1 MQKLLMATLLASS
14 LLLAGTSTA
23 FAAQDL
29 MHKHKDVPCATC
41 HGTNTPTEMADQAA
55 CIKCH
60 GQYKGKVVPNA
71 DYNPDRN
78 PRRPVIE
85 VNPHDSHLGD
95 VRCTLCHREHS
106 QSPQTACNQC
116 HKNFRLNAK

>member
-1 MQKLLMATLLASS
+1 MAALALCMSSAATMASEQMQ
-14 LLLAGTSTA
+14 
-23 FAAQDL
+23 F
-29 MHKHKDVPCATC
+29 KHKDLQCESC
-41 HGTNTPTEMADQAA
+41 HGTATPTTFADQSS

-85 VNPHDSHLGD
+85 VNPHDSHFGN
-95 VRCTLCHREHS
+95 VRCTLCHREHEK
-106 QSPQTACNQC
+106 SPKTVCNDC

>member
-1 MQKLLMATLLASS
+1 MKAKLTGLTILLACFMAGSVC
-14 LLLAGTSTA
+14 LANPSV
-23 FAAQDL
+23 QL
-29 MHKHKDVPCATC
+29 KHKNVPCATC
-41 HGTNTPTEMADQAA
+41 HGTEKPTAPASQDS

-60 GQYKGKVVPNA
+60 GQYKGHVVPGA

-78 PRRPVIE
+78 PRRPAIE

-106 QSPQTACNQC
+106 KSPKTTCNQC
-116 HKNFRLNAK
+116 HANFRLNAK

>member
-1 MQKLLMATLLASS
+1 MTKTLAAFMAAASILCYS
-14 LLLAGTSTA
+14 ATSAYAGEA
-23 FAAQDL
+23 MML
-29 MHKHKDVPCATC
+29 KHKDLSCQTC

-106 QSPQTACNQC
+106 KSPETACHQC
-116 HKNFRLNAK
+116 HKNFRLNTK

>member
-1 MQKLLMATLLASS
+1 MNKTIAAIFAASC
-14 LLLAGTSTA
+14 LLLGSAPSFSAT
-23 FAAQDL
+23 DVML
-29 MHKHKDVPCATC
+29 KHKDVACATC
-41 HGTNTPTEMADQAA
+41 HGTDKPAQAADQSA

-60 GQYKGKVVPNA
+60 GQFKGKVVPNA

-95 VRCTLCHREHS
+95 VRCTLCHREHTK
-106 QSPQTACNQC
+106 SPEAACVQC
-116 HKNFRLNAK
+116 HKNFRLNTK

>member
-1 MQKLLMATLLASS
+1 MKLVSIALAAA
-14 LLLAGTSTA
+14 LALGFAGTG
-23 FAAQDL
+23 FANPSL
-29 MHKHKDVPCATC
+29 SLKHKNVTCETC
-41 HGTNTPTEMADQAA
+41 HATKTPTKMADQKA
-55 CIKCH
+55 CIQCH

-95 VRCTLCHREHS
+95 VRCTLCHKEHG
-106 QSPQTACNQC
+106 QSLKTTCNQC
-116 HKNFRLNAK
+116 HENFRLNAK

>member
-1 MQKLLMATLLASS
+1 MRKQIAALAAALACAFCMSAVQAAPAVS
-14 LLLAGTSTA
+14 L
-23 FAAQDL
+23 
-29 MHKHKDVPCATC
+29 KHKNLDCAAC
-41 HGTNTPTEMADQAA
+41 HGTNQPVEMADQKA
-55 CIKCH
+55 CIECH
-60 GQYKGKVVPNA
+60 GQYKGKVVPGA

-106 QSPQTACNQC
+106 KSPQTTCNQC
-116 HKNFRLNAK
+116 HQNFRLNTK

>member
-1 MQKLLMATLLASS
+1 MNNKFESLLAMTLMCCLIPASQ
-14 LLLAGTSTA
+14 AGEA
-23 FAAQDL
+23 MML
-29 MHKHKDVPCATC
+29 KHSGMDCVSCHAT
-41 HGTNTPTEMADQAA
+41 NKPVEQADQSA

-60 GQYKGKVVPNA
+60 GQYKGKVVPGA

-106 QSPQTACNQC
+106 KSPQTTCYQC
-116 HKNFRLNAK
+116 HQNFRLNAK